1 MFVRC
6 DSKTLQNVANESIFF
21 FSENCAYLLQHF
33 NFDRCQTVNMEDA
46 ELINQIL
53 MGNMNA
59 FTFLVNRYQKLVVHI
74 TKRLIQRQEEVEDVC
89 QDVFLKVYQNLGK
102 YRNECKLSTW
112 IATIAYNTSINYL
125 RKFKKNIE
133 VNPYDSDFLRNLTN
147 YKSDDYER
155 TDLHQYIHE
164 QIELLPVQYR
174 TVLTLYHLE
183 EFSYQEIEQI
193 TGMPEETIKSYLF
206 RAKALLREKLK
217 CVVDE
222 NSLKSVKEIT
232 HEK

>member
-1 MFVRC
+1 M
-6 DSKTLQNVANESIFF
+6 N
-21 FSENCAYLLQHF
+21 
-33 NFDRCQTVNMEDA
+33 DA

-53 MGNMNA
+53 NGNMNA

-74 TKRLIQRQEEVEDVC
+74 TGRLIQRQDELEDVC
-89 QDVFLKVYQNLGK
+89 QDVFLKVYQNLEK

-125 RKFKKNIE
+125 RKFKKE
-133 VNPYDSDFLRNLTN
+133 DELNPDDSTAFRNLTE
-147 YKSDDYER
+147 YKSNDFER
-155 TDLHQYIHE
+155 ADLHRYIRE

-174 TVLTLYHLE
+174 TVLTLFHLE

-193 TGMPEETIKSYLF
+193 TGMPEGTIKSYLF
-206 RAKALLREKLK
+206 RAKAILKEKLK
-217 CVVDE
+217 FVVDAD
-222 NSLKSVKEIT
+222 SLKLVKEIT

>member
-1 MFVRC
+1 
-6 DSKTLQNVANESIFF
+6 
-21 FSENCAYLLQHF
+21 
-33 NFDRCQTVNMEDA
+33 MEDA
-46 ELINQIL
+46 ELVNQIL
-53 MGNMNA
+53 KGNMNA

-74 TKRLIQRQEEVEDVC
+74 TGRLIQRQEELEDVC

-102 YRNECKLSTW
+102 YRFECKLSTW

-125 RKFKKNIE
+125 RKYKKMVE
-133 VNPYDSDFLRNLTN
+133 VNADDSIVLINMTD
-147 YKSDDYER
+147 YKLDDYER

-193 TGMPEETIKSYLF
+193 TGMPEGTIKSYLF

>member
-1 MFVRC
+1 
-6 DSKTLQNVANESIFF
+6 
-21 FSENCAYLLQHF
+21 
-33 NFDRCQTVNMEDA
+33 MEDA

-53 MGNMNA
+53 NGNMNA

-74 TKRLIQRQEEVEDVC
+74 TGRLIQRQDELEDVC

-125 RKFKKNIE
+125 RKFKKGLE
-133 VNPYDSDFLRNLTN
+133 VNADDSAVLRNMTEYRPDN
-147 YKSDDYER
+147 YER
-155 TDLHQYIHE
+155 TDLHQFIHE

-193 TGMPEETIKSYLF
+193 TGMPEGTIKSYLF
-206 RAKALLREKLK
+206 RAKALLKEKLK

-222 NSLKSVKEIT
+222 NSLKLVKEIT

>member
-1 MFVRC
+1 
-6 DSKTLQNVANESIFF
+6 
-21 FSENCAYLLQHF
+21 
-33 NFDRCQTVNMEDA
+33 MEDA

-53 MGNMNA
+53 KGNMNA

-74 TKRLIQRQEEVEDVC
+74 TGRLIQRQDELEDVC
-89 QDVFLKVYQNLGK
+89 QDVYLKVYQNLGK
-102 YRNECKLSTW
+102 YRNECKLSTS

-125 RKFKKNIE
+125 RKYKKMVE
-133 VNPYDSDFLRNLTN
+133 VNPDDTVALRNMSE

-155 TDLHQYIHE
+155 TDLHQFIHE

-183 EFSYQEIEQI
+183 EFSYQEIKQI
-193 TGMPEETIKSYLF
+193 TGMPEGTLKSYLF
-206 RAKALLREKLK
+206 RAKALLKEKLK

-222 NSLKSVKEIT
+222 NSLKLVKEIT